1 MIGAHSD
8 TSDFGLYVHFP
19 WCIKKCPYCDFNS
32 HPLKAGTDQVVYL
45 EALLGDWR
53 QQYGSFGRARIAQT
67 NTGQIDSIFF
77 GGGTPSLF
85 KPQHLARL
93 LEEVPH
99 QGAEI
104 TLEVNPGSAEYHR
117 FEDYQDAG
125 INRLSIG
132 AQSFSNA
139 QLARLGRV
147 HQQDETINAVAKA
160 KQAGFSNI
168 NLDIMW
174 GLPGQSLA
182 EALQDLRQAIQLQP
196 QHISWYQLTIEPKT
210 EFAGRP
216 PILPVDRVLQ
226 EIEQAGLALLA
237 EAGFQRYEVSAFAR
251 PGYQCQ
257 HNLVYWSFG
266 DYMGIG
272 AGAHGKITQGPNIYR
287 TQRPSQPRLYQ
298 QDGQTT
304 ELTEIPRSQRTIEF
318 MMNALR
324 LLDGVTQQSFAERTQ
339 LPWHSVSQVWQE
351 LVDLELVR
359 HDRCAT
365 TALGLRYLDSV
376 LERFLEA

>member
-1 MIGAHSD
+1 MIEAHSD

-32 HPLKAGTDQVVYL
+32 HPLKAGTDQVAYL
-45 EALLGDWR
+45 DALLGDWR

-99 QGAEI
+99 QDAEI
-104 TLEVNPGSAEYHR
+104 TLEVNPGSTEYHR

-298 QDGQTT
+298 QDSQTT
-304 ELTEIPRSQRTIEF
+304 KLTEIPQTQRTIEF

-339 LPWHSVSQVWQE
+339 LPWQSVSQVWQE

>member
-160 KQAGFSNI
+160 KQAGFGNI
-168 NLDIMW
+168 NLDVMW
-174 GLPGQSLA
+174 GLPGQSVA

-339 LPWHSVSQVWQE
+339 LPWQSVSQVWQE
-351 LVDLELVR
+351 LVELELVR

>member
-1 MIGAHSD
+1 MIEAHSN
-8 TSDFGLYVHFP
+8 TSAFGLYVHFP

-45 EALLGDWR
+45 DALLGDWR
-53 QQYGSFGRARIAQT
+53 QQYSSFGKARIAQT

-104 TLEVNPGSAEYHR
+104 TLEVNPGTAEYHR
-117 FEDYQDAG
+117 FEDYHDAG

-147 HQQDETINAVAKA
+147 HQKDETINAVAKA
-160 KQAGFSNI
+160 KQADFSNI

-174 GLPGQSLA
+174 GLPGQSVA

-196 QHISWYQLTIEPKT
+196 QHISWYQLTIEPRT

-226 EIEQAGLALLA
+226 EIEQAGLELLA

-272 AGAHGKITQGPNIYR
+272 AGAHGKITQGSNIFR
-287 TQRPSQPRLYQ
+287 TRRPSQPRLYQ

-304 ELTEIPRSQRTIEF
+304 ELIEIPRSQRTIEF

-339 LPWHSVSQVWQE
+339 LSWQSVSQVWQE
-351 LVDLELVR
+351 LVELELVR

-365 TALGLRYLDSV
+365 TALGMRYLDNV